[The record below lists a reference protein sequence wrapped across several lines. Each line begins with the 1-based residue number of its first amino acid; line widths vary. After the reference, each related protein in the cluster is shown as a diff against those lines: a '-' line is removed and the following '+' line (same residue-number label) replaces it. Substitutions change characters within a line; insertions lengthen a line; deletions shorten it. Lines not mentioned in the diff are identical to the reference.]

1 MDLKELFFWIQ
12 KANLLAEKEAREINK
27 D

>member
-12 KANLLAEKEAREINK
+12 KASSLAEKEAKEINK